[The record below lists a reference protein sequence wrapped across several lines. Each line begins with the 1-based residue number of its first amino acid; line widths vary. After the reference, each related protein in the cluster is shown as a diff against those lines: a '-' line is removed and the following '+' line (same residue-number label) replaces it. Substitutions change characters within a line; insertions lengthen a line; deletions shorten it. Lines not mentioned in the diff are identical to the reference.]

1 VVAHHLR
8 VNKLAGGKQGFNAK
22 VGHGWWLTSLI
33 KLVPFSEDA
42 CYTFGGNEY
51 STTSMIPLHFVDIY
65 PRRLHDARSRQRLQ
79 TTLLDLANWLEQ
91 LRHHRRIQAEESM
104 FLEQEYRS
112 REELKMLILESM
124 HRASEDDACALLADR
139 VQP

>member
-33 KLVPFSEDA
+33 KLVP
-42 CYTFGGNEY
+42 
-51 STTSMIPLHFVDIY
+51 
-65 PRRLHDARSRQRLQ
+65 RSRQRLK